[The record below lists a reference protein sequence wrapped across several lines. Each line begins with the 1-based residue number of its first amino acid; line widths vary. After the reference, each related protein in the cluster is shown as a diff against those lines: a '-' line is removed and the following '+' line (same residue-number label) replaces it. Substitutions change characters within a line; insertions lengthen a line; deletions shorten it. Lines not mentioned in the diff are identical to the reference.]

1 MVIYPSKTR
10 KLTLLLGILMLA
22 LLISACGSND
32 AKTASG
38 GGNSGSQST
47 ASNAGSEAGNGTGG
61 NSPSAEESNSG
72 EERYSLVV
80 GVTAGV
86 HEQIVEKVREVAA
99 GNGLDIEIKVFSD
112 FIIPNVALV
121 EGELDANIYQHRPF
135 LNSYKEEKGAT
146 ELVDVAETVLNPMG
160 FYSKKLK
167 SIDEIKA
174 GDRIGLPNDPT
185 NSARA
190 LLMFESAGLIKIREG
205 VREEATVLDVVDNP
219 LNLELIE
226 LEAAQIPNL
235 LDELAAA
242 AINTSFATNAGLTL
256 ADDAIFVETHTSPW
270 VNVIVTTEDRKD
282 DPAIQKLIE
291 SYRSDETKKFIEE
304 TFKGAVV
311 PLW

>member
-1 MVIYPSKTR
+1 MDVNMNTYRSKTR
-10 KLTLLLGILMLA
+10 KLTFLLSVLA
-22 LLISACGSND
+22 LLLLISACGNND
-32 AKTASG
+32 AKNTS
-38 GGNSGSQST
+38 SGSNNNGSH
-47 ASNAGSEAGNGTGG
+47 SNVPSNNEGSSPAEGAGSSE
-61 NSPSAEESNSG
+61 
-72 EERYSLVV
+72 EERLSLVV

-99 GNGLDIEIKVFSD
+99 TNGLDIELKVFSD

-160 FYSKKLK
+160 FYSKKISSL
-167 SIDEIKA
+167 DEIKEK
-174 GDRIGLPNDPT
+174 DRIGLPNDPT

-190 LLMFESAGLIKIREG
+190 LLMFETAGLIKIRDG
-205 VREEATVLDVVDNP
+205 VREEATILDVVENP

-226 LEAAQIPNL
+226 LESAQIPNL

-270 VNVIVTTEDRKD
+270 VNVIVTTEDRRD

-291 SYRSDETKKFIEE
+291 AYRSDETKAFIEE

>member
-1 MVIYPSKTR
+1 MSTYLSTKR
-10 KLTLLLGILMLA
+10 KLALVLGVLMLV
-22 LLISACGSND
+22 LMISACGNND
-32 AKTASG
+32 
-38 GGNSGSQST
+38 GGNSASGSNNSGTNAAQSNNDSG
-47 ASNAGSEAGNGTGG
+47 SNPEADG
-61 NSPSAEESNSG
+61 NSSE

-86 HEQIVEKVREVAA
+86 HEQIVEKVREVAEA
-99 GNGLDIEIKVFSD
+99 NGLDIEIKVFSD

-135 LNSYKEEKGAT
+135 LNSYKEEKGAS

-167 SIDEIKA
+167 SIDEIKEN
-174 GDRIGLPNDPT
+174 DRIGLPNDPT

-205 VREEATVLDVVDNP
+205 VREEATVLDVVENP

-256 ADDAIFVETHTSPW
+256 TDDAIFVETHTSPW
-270 VNVIVTTEDRKD
+270 VNVIVTTEDRKE

-291 SYRSDETKKFIEE
+291 AYHSDETKKFIEE